1 MEQTKVLEIKV
12 HTQQFDDRSD
22 KTGLVA
28 SDYDIIH
35 IEQEKDNGR
44 TMPQDEKIAICNRST
59 EAYVQQ
65 LGSESLKP
73 SSRGLF
79 ETIES
84 LVKEVDMLRKGRI
97 NIALSLGHIH
107 LFLENPMQK
116 CITYIQLPQFP
127 TKLDCQS

>member
-12 HTQQFDDRSD
+12 HTQQFDDRSN

-44 TMPQDEKIAICNRST
+44 TMPQDEKIAIYSRST
-59 EAYVQQ
+59 EVYVQQ

-73 SSRGLF
+73 SSRSWF
-79 ETIES
+79 KTIEG
-84 LVKEVDMLRKGRI
+84 LVKEADMLRKAG
-97 NIALSLGHIH
+97 S
-107 LFLENPMQK
+107 
-116 CITYIQLPQFP
+116 T
-127 TKLDCQS
+127 